1 MSEGNLASIGKNIIT
16 TSPYTVY
23 QAGILATIVSGDP
36 KYALFTG
43 LAFIMGDAFNAGEKL
58 LSKKIL
64 GEDSSIGQRPNGCG
78 NGDLDYD
85 CTGCGIYTSTKKSL
99 TWGMPSG
106 HAQITSFAASYWT
119 IYLWMKYLNETDIE
133 AKKVAKN
140 HAIVSTIIMWVLAA
154 CVWSQRVISRCHS
167 ILQIIVGVLFGTIL
181 GFIGYLISTRIIK
194 EMPKIVFSSQ
204 IIE

>member
-64 GEDSSIGQRPNGCG
+64 GENSSIGQRPNGCG
-78 NGDLDYD
+78 NGYLDSD
-85 CTGCGIYTSTKKSL
+85 CTGCGIYPSTTKSL

-154 CVWSQRVISRCHS
+154 CVWSQRVISMCHS
-167 ILQIIVGVLFGTIL
+167 ILQIIAGVLFGTIL
-181 GFIGYLISTRIIK
+181 GFIGYFISTLIIK

-204 IIE
+204 SIE